1 MDAQALK
8 REAIADVEAAT
19 RVSAEDLAVA
29 ALVMMPFT
37 LTAVV
42 LLSWIVPL
50 PSLLLQ
56 LLWLVVTVAATAWNA
71 GWRERNSSEDV
82 A

>member
-1 MDAQALK
+1 MPDTDELK
-8 REAIADVEAAT
+8 AEVIADARHGA
-19 RVSAEDLAVA
+19 RVSAEELAIA
-29 ALVMMPFT
+29 AMVMMPFT

-50 PSLLLQ
+50 PSLALQ
-56 LLWLVVTVAATAWNA
+56 LAWLVVTVVATAWNA
-71 GWRERNSSEDV
+71 GWRARTS

>member
-1 MDAQALK
+1 MDTQELK
-8 REAIADVEAAT
+8 AEAIADVQRGA
-19 RVSAEDLAVA
+19 RVSAEDMAVA

-50 PSLLLQ
+50 PSLVL
-56 LLWLVVTVAATAWNA
+56 
-71 GWRERNSSEDV
+71 
-82 A
+82 

>member
-1 MDAQALK
+1 MMDTREVQA
-8 REAIADVEAAT
+8 EVIADARRGA
-19 RVSAEDLAVA
+19 RVSAEDLAIA

-50 PSLLLQ
+50 PSLVLQ
-56 LLWLVVTVAATAWNA
+56 LVWLAATVAATAWNA
-71 GWRERNSSEDV
+71 GWRARTS

>member
-1 MDAQALK
+1 MMDTRELQA
-8 REAIADVEAAT
+8 EAIADAK
-19 RVSAEDLAVA
+19 RGSRLSAEDLAIA

-50 PSLLLQ
+50 SSLLLQ
-56 LLWLVVTVAATAWNA
+56 LVWLVVTVVATAWNA
-71 GWRERNSSEDV
+71 GWRARTS

>member
-1 MDAQALK
+1 MLDREQLTG
-8 REAIADVEAAT
+8 EAIADARRGA
-19 RVSAEDLAVA
+19 RVSGEDLAIA

-50 PSLLLQ
+50 PSLVLQ
-56 LLWLVVTVAATAWNA
+56 LVWLAATVAATAWNA
-71 GWRERNSSEDV
+71 GWRARTS

>member
-1 MDAQALK
+1 MLDAHELRAV
-8 REAIADVEAAT
+8 AVADTRRAT
-19 RVSAEDLAVA
+19 GLSAEDLAIA
-29 ALVMMPFT
+29 AMVIMPFT

-50 PSLLLQ
+50 PSLALQ
-56 LLWLVVTVAATAWNA
+56 LAWLVVTVVATAWNA
-71 GWRERNSSEDV
+71 GWRARTG

>member
-1 MDAQALK
+1 MLDTRELQA
-8 REAIADVEAAT
+8 EAIADAKRAS
-19 RVSAEDLAVA
+19 RLSAEDLAVA

-50 PSLLLQ
+50 PSLVLQ
-56 LLWLVVTVAATAWNA
+56 LVWLAATVAATAWNA
-71 GWRERNSSEDV
+71 GWRARTG

>member
-1 MDAQALK
+1 MQLDTQELK
-8 REAIADVEAAT
+8 AEAIADVQRGA
-19 RVSAEDLAVA
+19 RVSAEDMAVA

-50 PSLLLQ
+50 PSLVLQ
-56 LLWLVVTVAATAWNA
+56 LVWLAATVAATAWNA
-71 GWRERNSSEDV
+71 GWRARTG

>member
-1 MDAQALK
+1 MDTREVRA
-8 REAIADVEAAT
+8 EAIADAKRAA
-19 RVSAEDLAVA
+19 RVSAEDMAIA

-37 LTAVV
+37 LTSVV

-50 PSLLLQ
+50 PSLVLQ
-56 LLWLVVTVAATAWNA
+56 LLWLVVTVVATAWNA
-71 GWRERNSSEDV
+71 GWRARTG